1 MRSSAH
7 KTFTSFAYLLSVV
20 SVPISGVL
28 LEMSWLSIPLSLVIS
43 STVMALAHLALSL
56 RMFGA
61 VIPLLSLGTAYAL
74 FGTAFWAGV
83 ACSLLGVEIP
93 EPASLSES
101 QVLLLDPGKLS
112 QPTLE
117 SLSESQISIL
127 IDGSDLGRTELA
139 QGKSS
144 GGELEELTATGFG
157 IVTSVLNT
165 SCALIPM
172 VLAGVESAFGYFG
185 LEFVFVLLASFTCYA
200 SITLLRM
207 GLGD

>member
-20 SVPISGVL
+20 IVPICGVL

-43 STVMALAHLALSL
+43 SAVMALAHLALSL

-117 SLSESQISIL
+117 SLS
-127 IDGSDLGRTELA
+127 
-139 QGKSS
+139 
-144 GGELEELTATGFG
+144 
-157 IVTSVLNT
+157 
-165 SCALIPM
+165 
-172 VLAGVESAFGYFG
+172 
-185 LEFVFVLLASFTCYA
+185 
-200 SITLLRM
+200 
-207 GLGD
+207 